1 MILFVMFDPLR
12 NASTNVGLDPLDQ
25 VISRF
30 KRAEDVHDISFH
42 QELTMNAKKQTT
54 PTDWHPADIKAA
66 LAKKGYTFAR
76 IAREHGYC
84 SNSPNS
90 VLWVG
95 WKPMER
101 IVADIVGVQPEE
113 IWPSRYGAAPPR
125 FITRKKRSKTEM
137 N

>member
-1 MILFVMFDPLR
+1 
-12 NASTNVGLDPLDQ
+12 
-25 VISRF
+25 
-30 KRAEDVHDISFH
+30 
-42 QELTMNAKKQTT
+42 MNCATKHPPK
-54 PTDWHPADIKAA
+54 TDWHPADIKAA

-101 IVADIVGVQPEE
+101 IVADIIGVKPEE
-113 IWPSRYGAAPPR
+113 IWPSRYGAAPGR
-125 FITRKKRSKTEM
+125 FITRKKSTKTEM